1 MYSQDLSTNSSLFML
16 AMKSSKGIIVNF
28 TVSLQN
34 GDGSIRS
41 NLKLGRQVTSS
52 AITSCNY
59 LILNA
64 HTLDI
69 DKNPLLHNDLHINFD
84 MLDENIINDGPSA
97 GLAIFLSLYTQLK
110 SIHLKKS
117 LAVTGEVSL
126 SGKIL
131 SVSNIEEKLKAAAKE
146 NINTVIIPGSNFQE
160 IKNSINSFKNLNIIA
175 VNNIADL
182 VAKMHLI
189 S

>member
-1 MYSQDLSTNSSLFML
+1 MHTQDFSTNSSLFIL
-16 AMKSSKGIIVNF
+16 AIKSSKGTIINC

-41 NLKLGRQVTSS
+41 NVKLGRQVTSS

-59 LILNA
+59 LILNSSD
-64 HTLDI
+64 LDI
-69 DKNPLLHNDLHINFD
+69 DKTLLLRNDVHINFD
-84 MLDENIINDGPSA
+84 MLNENIINDGPSA

-110 SIHLKKS
+110 SIKLKQF
-117 LAVTGEVSL
+117 LAVTGEISL

-131 SVSNIEEKLKAAAKE
+131 SVSNIEEKLKAAEQQK
-146 NINTVIIPGSNFQE
+146 ITTVIIPGTNFQE
-160 IKNSINSFKNLNIIA
+160 IKNSTHLFKNIHIIA
-175 VNNIADL
+175 VNNISDL
-182 VAKMHLI
+182 LAKMHLI